1 MISRNAQKYCSED
14 LSLIENYELAKN
26 DPTPNKWCIHHRD
39 ECKVLPSGIIV
50 CRTMEELIENGRYYN
65 CPANEL
71 IFLTQSEHWKL
82 HHKMGS
88 IDYDKVATSTK
99 EAMKT
104 VSKDKLTYWKG
115 KKQTD
120 EQKQKKIQKMH
131 ERRAAYLEYKANG
144 GELKW
149 NEFQKWNNGKKAEL
163 KDRKKHEFLSAKTR
177 QFE

>member
-1 MISRNAQKYCSED
+1 MIPRNAQKYCCED

-26 DPTPNKWCIHHRD
+26 DPKPKKWCIHHRD

-50 CRTMEELIENGRYYN
+50 RRTPEELIENGRYYN

-88 IDYDKVATSTK
+88 IDYNKVATNTK

-104 VSKDKLTYWKG
+104 ISKDKLAYWKG
-115 KKQTD
+115 KTQTV
-120 EQKQKKIQKMH
+120 EQKQKKIQKMY
-131 ERRAAYLEYKANG
+131 ERRAAYFEYKANG

-163 KDRKKHEFLSAKTR
+163 KDRKTHEFHGKGL
-177 QFE
+177 